1 MITSAAIKIKD
12 LRQNKEIIIPCH
24 RHGQVFKILKLFG
37 YKPKIDFEVIAQGF
51 LDEHDNFY
59 NRKAAYIHAWMSNQI
74 QYPGDNWQLIKD
86 KELFSE
92 DLW

>member
-1 MITSAAIKIKD
+1 MIVSAAVKIKD

-24 RHGQVFKILKLFG
+24 RHCDAFYILKQFA
-37 YKPKIDFEVIAQGF
+37 YKKDIDYKEIAQGF

-59 NRKAAYIHAWMSNQI
+59 TRVEAWNEAYKCNQLMI
-74 QYPGDNWQLIKD
+74 IDNTS

>member
-1 MITSAAIKIKD
+1 MIVSAAVKIKD
-12 LRQNKEIIIPCH
+12 LRQDKEIIIPCH
-24 RHGQVFKILKLFG
+24 RHCDAFYILKQFS
-37 YKPKIDFEVIAQGF
+37 YKKNVDYKEIAQGF

-59 NRKAAYIHAWMSNQI
+59 NRVEAWKHAWWHRQI
-74 QYPGDNWQLIKD
+74 IADEEEYYQR